1 MEKRSKLLRYL
12 IPALVL
18 LAGIGFVVFGAGEG
32 EAGAVLRKAI
42 AICMECI
49 GIG

>member
-1 MEKRSKLLRYL
+1 MEKGSKIKRYL
-12 IPALVL
+12 IPAIVL
-18 LAGIGFVVFGAGEG
+18 LVGAGFVVFGAGEG
-32 EAGAVLRKAI
+32 EAGAVLRKAV